1 MRLALCL
8 LLVAG
13 LAALVLPGRA
23 AASAETVVLET
34 SPITVTAFEVAR
46 GVRLAPSPKV
56 DGYVIGMSAEVVDV
70 LGNPVPMQDVMLHHV
85 VFAKVGVPDYTCGA
99 IEDYSGDI
107 SDLRA
112 ERFYA
117 EGEEHFALSLPE
129 GYGYPNRGQ
138 DTWGLLY
145 MLMNHH
151 PHTMVVKIRYT
162 VRYVTGEPLTAVKPV
177 WLDVKN
183 CRADP
188 VFSVAGTG
196 KPGATVA
203 RTADFKMPEGGRF
216 VAAGGHLH
224 GGGVSLDVSDTSCGS
239 LFTSYPTWGLVF
251 PRPVLHEPG
260 PLHMTGFADPAGRP
274 VRGGDTLR
282 LTATYDN
289 SRPHVRV
296 MGIMIL
302 YLAPGAAPSSCAAYS
317 STVPAPS
324 TAERVKVELLK
335 NPAGPLRRGLHSTW
349 VGDYAFGAQRVSLR
363 RGSTFTWRFR
373 GGVDHDV
380 TLASGPAGFASP
392 SMRSGMFKYRFT
404 HRGTYRLFCSLHP
417 ARMTQLVIVR

>member
-1 MRLALCL
+1 
-8 LLVAG
+8 
-13 LAALVLPGRA
+13 
-23 AASAETVVLET
+23 
-34 SPITVTAFEVAR
+34 
-46 GVRLAPSPKV
+46 
-56 DGYVIGMSAEVVDV
+56 MSAEVVDV
-70 LGNPVPMQDVMLHHV
+70 AGNPVPMQDVMLHHV
-85 VFAKVGVPDYTCGA
+85 VFAKVGVPDYTCAG
-99 IEDYSGDI
+99 IEDYSGNA
-107 SDLRA
+107 SSLRA

-117 EGEEHFALSLPE
+117 EGEEHFALSLPD

-151 PHTMVVKIRYT
+151 PHTMVVRIRYT
-162 VRYVTGEPLTAVKPV
+162 VRYVTGEPLTPVKPV
-177 WLDVKN
+177 WLDVEN

-196 KPGATVA
+196 KPGATVSRA
-203 RTADFKMPEGGRF
+203 ADFRIPESGRF

-260 PLHMTGFADPAGRP
+260 PLHMTSFADPVGRS
-274 VRGGDTLR
+274 VRAGDTLR

-302 YLAPGAAPSSCAAYS
+302 YLAPGPTSSCAAYS
-317 STVPAPS
+317 SGVPAPS
-324 TAERVKVELLK
+324 TAKPVTVELLK
-335 NPAGPLRRGLHSTW
+335 NPAGPLRRNVRSTW

-373 GGVDHDV
+373 GTVDHDV

-392 SMRSGMFKYRFT
+392 SMRNGTFT
-404 HRGTYRLFCSLHP
+404 HRFGRAGTYRLFCSLHP

>member
-1 MRLALCL
+1 MRLAIRL
-8 LLVAG
+8 LVVAG

-23 AASAETVVLET
+23 AASSETVVLET
-34 SPITVTAFEVAR
+34 TPITVTAYEVAR

-56 DGYVIGMSAEVVDV
+56 DGYVVGMSAEVVDV

-85 VFAKVGVPDYTCGA
+85 VFAKVGVPDYTCSS
-99 IEDYSGDI
+99 IEDYSG
-107 SDLRA
+107 STSNLRA

-129 GYGYPNRGQ
+129 GYGYPNRGA

-151 PHTMVVKIRYT
+151 QHSMVVRIRYT
-162 VRYVTGEPLTAVKPV
+162 VRYVTGEPLTAVEPV

-188 VFSVAGTG
+188 VFNVAGTG
-196 KPGATVA
+196 KPGATVS
-203 RTADFKMPEGGRF
+203 RTTDFRMPESGRF

-224 GGGVSLDVSDTSCGS
+224 GGGISLDVTDTSCGS

-251 PRPVLHEPG
+251 PHPVLHEPG

-274 VRGGDTLR
+274 VRAGDTVR

-289 SRPHVRV
+289 AHPHVRV
-296 MGIMIL
+296 MGIMIM
-302 YLAPGAAPSSCAAYS
+302 YLAPGPASSCAAYS
-317 STVPAPS
+317 STLPAPS
-324 TAERVKVELLK
+324 TAEQVSIELLK
-335 NPAGPLRRGLHSTW
+335 RPAGPLHRDIHGTW

-363 RGSTFTWRFR
+363 RGASFTWRFR
-373 GGVDHDV
+373 GGVEHDV
-380 TLASGPAGFASP
+380 TLATGPAGFASP
-392 SMRSGMFKYRFT
+392 SMRTGSFTYRFT
-404 HRGTYRLFCSLHP
+404 RPGTYRLFCSLHP
-417 ARMTQLVIVR
+417 ARMTQVVIVR

>member
-1 MRLALCL
+1 VRLALRL
-8 LLVAG
+8 LLLTA
-13 LAALVLPGRA
+13 LAAVVLPARA
-23 AASAETVVLET
+23 GAATETVVLDT

-56 DGYVIGMSAEVVDV
+56 DGYVVGMSAEVVDV

-85 VFAKVGVPDYTCGA
+85 VFAKIGVPDYTCGA
-99 IEDYSGDI
+99 IQDYSGEI
-107 SDLRA
+107 SALRA

-117 EGEEHFALSLPE
+117 EGEEHFALTLPV

-151 PHTMVVKIRYT
+151 PHSMVVKIRYT

-177 WLDVKN
+177 WLDVEN

-196 KPGATVA
+196 KLGATVS
-203 RTADFKMPEGGRF
+203 RVADFKLPESGRF

-224 GGGVSLDVSDTSCGS
+224 GGGVSLDVADTSCGS

-251 PRPVLHEPG
+251 PHPILHEPG
-260 PLHMTGFADPAGRP
+260 PLHMTAFADSVGRS
-274 VRGGDTLR
+274 VRAGDTLR

-296 MGIMIL
+296 MGIMIM
-302 YLAPGAAPSSCAAYS
+302 YLAPGPAASCAQYP
-317 STVPAPS
+317 STVPVPS
-324 TAERVKVELLK
+324 TAKRVKIELLK
-335 NPAGPLRRGLHSTW
+335 TPAGPLRRNLRSTW
-349 VGDYAFGAQRVSLR
+349 VGDYAFAAQRVSLR
-363 RGSTFTWRFR
+363 RGATFTWRFR

-392 SMRSGMFKYRFT
+392 SMRRGTFTYRFT
-404 HRGTYRLFCSLHP
+404 RSGTYRLFCSLHP
-417 ARMTQLVIVR
+417 ARMTQLVLVR

>member
-1 MRLALCL
+1 MRLALRL
-8 LLVAG
+8 LFLAS
-13 LAALVLPGRA
+13 LAALLLPGRA
-23 AASAETVVLET
+23 AAATETLVLET

-46 GVRLAPSPKV
+46 GVRLAPSPQV
-56 DGYVIGMSAEVVDV
+56 DGYVVGMTAEVVNV

-85 VFAKVGVPDYTCGA
+85 VFAKVGVPDYTCSG
-99 IEDYSGDI
+99 IEDYSGNT
-107 SDLRA
+107 SSLQA
-112 ERFYA
+112 QRFYA

-129 GYGYPNRGQ
+129 GYGYPNRGS

-151 PHTMVVKIRYT
+151 PHTMVVQIRYT
-162 VRYVTGEPLTAVKPV
+162 VRYVTGAPLTAVKPV

-196 KPGATVA
+196 KPGATVS
-203 RTADFKMPEGGRF
+203 RTAHFQLPDSGRF

-224 GGGVSLDVSDTSCGS
+224 GGGVSLDVSDASCGS

-260 PLHMTGFADPAGRP
+260 PLHMTGFADPQGRP
-274 VRGGDTLR
+274 VRAGDTLR

-302 YLAPGAAPSSCAAYS
+302 YLAPGPASSCAAYTS
-317 STVPAPS
+317 SVPAPS
-324 TAERVKVELLK
+324 TAERVNVELLK
-335 NPAGPLRRGLHSTW
+335 NPTGPLRRNLRSTW
-349 VGDYAFGAQRVSLR
+349 VGDYAFGAQRVLLR
-363 RGSTFTWRFR
+363 RGSAFTWRFG

-380 TLASGPAGFASP
+380 TVASGPAGFASP
-392 SMRSGMFKYRFT
+392 SMRKGTFTYRFT
-404 HRGTYRLFCSLHP
+404 RRGTYRLFCSLHP

>member
-1 MRLALCL
+1 VRLALRL

-13 LAALVLPGRA
+13 VTALILPGRA

-46 GVRLAPSPKV
+46 GVRLAASPKV
-56 DGYVIGMSAEVVDV
+56 DGYVVGMSAEVVDV
-70 LGNPVPMQDVMLHHV
+70 LGNPVPLQDVMLHHV
-85 VFAKVGVPDYTCGA
+85 VFLKVGVPDYSCAG
-99 IEDYSGDI
+99 IVDYSGNA
-107 SDLRA
+107 SNLRA

-117 EGEEHFALSLPE
+117 EGEENSALALPP

-151 PHTMVVKIRYT
+151 SHSLVVKIRYT

-188 VFSVAGTG
+188 VFNVAGTG
-196 KPGATVA
+196 EAGATVS
-203 RTADFKMPEGGRF
+203 RTADFRMPEGGRF

-224 GGGVSLDVSDTSCGS
+224 GGGVSLDVSNTNCGS
-239 LFTSYPTWGLVF
+239 LFASYPTWGLTE

-260 PLHMTGFADPAGRP
+260 PMRMTGFSDLAGRS
-274 VRGGDTLR
+274 VRAGDTLR

-302 YLAPGAAPSSCAAYS
+302 YLAPGAASACAAYP

-324 TAERVKVELLK
+324 TAERVKIELLK
-335 NPAGPLRRGLHSTW
+335 RPTGPLRRDIRSTS
-349 VGDYAFGAQRVSLR
+349 VGDYAFGAQRISLR
-363 RGSTFTWRFR
+363 RGASFSWHFR
-373 GGVDHDV
+373 GGLDHDV

-392 SMRSGMFKYRFT
+392 SMRKGTFTYRFT
-404 HRGTYRLFCSLHP
+404 RPGTYRLFCSLHP

>member
-1 MRLALCL
+1 
-8 LLVAG
+8 
-13 LAALVLPGRA
+13 
-23 AASAETVVLET
+23 
-34 SPITVTAFEVAR
+34 
-46 GVRLAPSPKV
+46 
-56 DGYVIGMSAEVVDV
+56 
-70 LGNPVPMQDVMLHHV
+70 
-85 VFAKVGVPDYTCGA
+85 
-99 IEDYSGDI
+99 
-107 SDLRA
+107 
-112 ERFYA
+112 
-117 EGEEHFALSLPE
+117 
-129 GYGYPNRGQ
+129 
-138 DTWGLLY
+138 
-145 MLMNHH
+145 
-151 PHTMVVKIRYT
+151 MVVQIRYT

-196 KPGATVA
+196 KPGATVS
-203 RTADFKMPEGGRF
+203 RTADFQLSESGRF

-260 PLHMTGFADPAGRP
+260 PLHMTGFADPLGRP
-274 VRGGDTLR
+274 VRAGDTLR

-302 YLAPGAAPSSCAAYS
+302 YLAPGPASSCAAYTS
-317 STVPAPS
+317 SVPAPS
-324 TAERVKVELLK
+324 AAARVRVELLK
-335 NPAGPLRRGLHSTW
+335 NPTGPLRRNVRSTW
-349 VGDYAFGAQRVSLR
+349 VGDYAFGLQRVSLR
-363 RGSTFTWRFR
+363 RGASFTWHFR

-380 TLASGPAGFASP
+380 TVASGPAGFASP
-392 SMRSGMFKYRFT
+392 SMRSGTFTYRFT
-404 HRGTYRLFCSLHP
+404 HPGTYRLFCSLHP

>member
-1 MRLALCL
+1 MRLALRL

-23 AASAETVVLET
+23 AAGTETVVLAT
-34 SPITVTAFEVAR
+34 APITVTAFEVAR

-56 DGYVIGMSAEVVDV
+56 DGYVVGMSAEVVDV

-85 VFAKVGVPDYTCGA
+85 VFAKVGVPDYTCDG

-107 SDLRA
+107 SNLRA

-117 EGEEHFALSLPE
+117 EGEEHFALSLPQ

-138 DTWGLLY
+138 DTWGVLY

-151 PHTMVVKIRYT
+151 PHSMVVQIRYT
-162 VRYVTGEPLTAVKPV
+162 IRYVRDEPLTAVKPV
-177 WLDVKN
+177 WLDIKN

-188 VFSVAGTG
+188 VFNVAGTG
-196 KPGATVA
+196 KPGATVS
-203 RTADFKMPEGGRF
+203 RTADFRMPESGRF

-224 GGGVSLDVSDTSCGS
+224 GGGVSLDASNTSCGS

-260 PLHMTGFADPAGRP
+260 PLRMTTFSDPAGRT
-274 VRGGDTLR
+274 VRAGDTVR

-296 MGIMIL
+296 MGIMAL
-302 YLAPGAAPSSCAAYS
+302 YFAPGPASSCAAFS
-317 STVPAPS
+317 SKVPAPS
-324 TAERVKVELLK
+324 RAERVSVEQLK
-335 NPAGPLRRGLHSTW
+335 RPSGPLRRDIRSTW

-363 RGSTFTWRFR
+363 RGASFSWHFR
-373 GGVDHDV
+373 GGVEHDV

-392 SMRSGMFKYRFT
+392 SMRNGNFTYRFT
-404 HRGTYRLFCSLHP
+404 RRGTYRLFCSLHP
-417 ARMTQLVIVR
+417 ARMTQLVTVR

>member
-1 MRLALCL
+1 VRLALR
-8 LLVAG
+8 LVFMAG

-23 AASAETVVLET
+23 AANTETLVLET

-46 GVRLAPSPKV
+46 GVRLAPSPQV
-56 DGYVIGMSAEVVDV
+56 DGYVVGMSAEVVDV

-85 VFAKVGVPDYTCGA
+85 VFAKVGVPDSTCSS
-99 IEDYSGDI
+99 IEDYSGNA
-107 SDLRA
+107 SSLRA

-129 GYGYPNRGQ
+129 GYGYPNRGS

-151 PHTMVVKIRYT
+151 PHSMVVRIRYT
-162 VRYVTGEPLTAVKPV
+162 VRYVTGEPRTAVKPV
-177 WLDVKN
+177 WLDIKN

-188 VFSVAGTG
+188 VFNVAGTG
-196 KPGATVA
+196 KSGTTVS
-203 RTADFKMPEGGRF
+203 RTADFQMPQSGRF

-224 GGGVSLDVSDTSCGS
+224 GGGVSLDVSDTRCGS

-260 PLHMTGFADPAGRP
+260 PLHMTGFADPGGRS
-274 VRGGDTLR
+274 VNAGDTLR

-289 SRPHVRV
+289 SHPHVRV

-302 YLAPGAAPSSCAAYS
+302 YLAPGTAASCTAYPSAL
-317 STVPAPS
+317 PAPS
-324 TAERVKVELLK
+324 TTERVKVELLK
-335 NPAGPLRRGLHSTW
+335 SPAGPLRRDIHSTW
-349 VGDYAFGAQRVSLR
+349 VGDYSFGAQRVSLR
-363 RGSTFTWRFR
+363 RGATFTWRFR

-392 SMRSGMFKYRFT
+392 SMRTGTFTYRFT
-404 HRGTYRLFCSLHP
+404 RPGTYRLFCSLHP